1 MSMLKTYVQRTVNF
15 APTYSVIVTASFVVT
30 CSCAT
35 EKNLHLSVLC
45 VCSGILQAGM
55 HQEVIPVFPQVH
67 GGGGGYDSDFSGDD
81 DEQGET
87 SEKSLKR

>member
-1 MSMLKTYVQRTVNF
+1 MSTLKTYVPRTVNC
-15 APTYSVIVTASFVVT
+15 ALTYSVIVTAPFVVT
-30 CSCAT
+30 CCVQLKLASGSA
-35 EKNLHLSVLC
+35 LF
-45 VCSGILQAGM
+45 VCSGIL
-55 HQEVIPVFPQVH
+55 FPQVH